1 MSVVEIISLRG
12 TAALSEEFCKTIACQ
27 ITKQNKFSSQPEIR
41 TYRMKNVESDL
52 SFHLLWTSMHPQWDK
67 SALGVSL
74 ANYLKEFGLVS
85 HSVWQ
90 ELPPA

>member
-1 MSVVEIISLRG
+1 
-12 TAALSEEFCKTIACQ
+12 
-27 ITKQNKFSSQPEIR
+27 
-41 TYRMKNVESDL
+41 MKNVESDL